1 MITAK
6 KRGAV
11 RNAVKS
17 SECEGCHRLSL
28 ALGECFMEKAITNRT
43 RSEKRSNGNRTVNV
57 QRLHPNY
64 SHTQPHS
71 VPSIAMISLLDSSES
86 SEDQL
91 YQ

>member
-1 MITAK
+1 MTTAK
-6 KRGAV
+6 KRGAM

-17 SECEGCHRLSL
+17 IECEECYRLSL
-28 ALGECFMEKAITNRT
+28 ALGECFMEKAITTRA

-71 VPSIAMISLLDSSES
+71 VPSIAMISLLDSSVS
-86 SEDQL
+86 LDD
-91 YQ
+91 